1 MIILVGPSASGKT
14 EVAKILGSKYQIK
27 KVITHTT
34 RPMRPGEVNG
44 VDYHFVSVERFLLLK
59 KENAFVE
66 TTFYN
71 HNYYGTAKKDLAID
85 KVLIVDPN
93 GLSAFQELHDPNII
107 AFFLDS
113 TNETRYERMLS
124 RGDSI
129 SEAKKRIA
137 NDAISFASDKLT
149 NINYIIDSET
159 QNLDQIAKQVYTLYF
174 SHFEKK

>member
-1 MIILVGPSASGKT
+1 
-14 EVAKILGSKYQIK
+14 
-27 KVITHTT
+27 
-34 RPMRPGEVNG
+34 
-44 VDYHFVSVERFLLLK
+44 
-59 KENAFVE
+59 
-66 TTFYN
+66 
-71 HNYYGTAKKDLAID
+71 
-85 KVLIVDPN
+85 
-93 GLSAFQELHDPNII
+93 
-107 AFFLDS
+107 
-113 TNETRYERMLS
+113 MLS